1 MVGRTFSA
9 SLFVLFLAGSSL
21 LQGCAAPARLPA
33 VPEDRQ
39 SAAAVAGMP
48 GIRYW
53 QEADIPMLIEDG
65 KQSYYRELDLW
76 QASGQQ
82 GELPPASYLA
92 VSGGGEDGAFG
103 AGLLVGW
110 SEAGTRPEF
119 KLVTGIS
126 TGALTAPFAFLGSS
140 YDKQLKDVYTT
151 ISARD
156 VLVERGLAALIFD
169 DALSDNAPLR
179 KLIARY
185 FDETMLR
192 AIAEEHAKG
201 RVLLIGTTNID
212 ARRPVVWNITKI
224 AASGH
229 PGALDLIHDVL
240 VASAAIPAAFPPTMI
255 DVEVDGQSY
264 QEMHVDGGASAQ
276 VFVYPGALHVK
287 DVSQE
292 EKVQRERRAYIIRN
306 GRLDPQW
313 AETDR
318 VTYSIGSRAIS
329 SLIQNQGVGDLYRI
343 YTLAQRDGVDF
354 NLAFIPPTFD
364 VPLNEPFDQAYMKA
378 LYDLGYE
385 IGKSGTV
392 WAKEPPGY

>member
-1 MVGRTFSA
+1 
-9 SLFVLFLAGSSL
+9 
-21 LQGCAAPARLPA
+21 
-33 VPEDRQ
+33 
-39 SAAAVAGMP
+39 MP

-53 QEADIPMLIEDG
+53 QETDIPMLVEDG
-65 KQSYYRELDLW
+65 KESYFRELEQW
-76 QASGQQ
+76 QAAGRP
-82 GELPPASYLA
+82 GDLPPASYLA

-126 TGALTAPFAFLGSS
+126 TGALTAPFAFLGSA
-140 YDKQLKDVYTT
+140 YDRQLEEVYTT
-151 ISARD
+151 ITADD
-156 VLVERGLAALIFD
+156 VLVERGLTAVIFD

-179 KLIARY
+179 ELIARY

-212 ARRPVVWNITKI
+212 ARRPVAWNITKI

-229 PGALDLIHDVL
+229 PGALELIHDVL
-240 VASAAIPAAFPPTMI
+240 VASAAVPAAFPPTMI
-255 DVEVDGQSY
+255 DVTVDGQPY

-287 DVSQE
+287 EVSEE

-306 GRLDPQW
+306 ARLDPQW

-318 VTYSIGSRAIS
+318 VTYSIGGRAIS

-354 NLAFIPPTFD
+354 NLAFIPPSFD
-364 VPLNEPFDQAYMKA
+364 VPLNEPFDQTYMKA
-378 LYDLGYE
+378 LFELGHE
-385 IGKSGTV
+385 LGKSGVV
-392 WAKEPPGY
+392 WIKEPPGY